1 VYFFAANDTSTDRLA
16 LIESQFEGY
25 RFIKR
30 GKADLKI
37 RKILKRLQQ
46 IIK

>member
-1 VYFFAANDTSTDRLA
+1 MGN
-16 LIESQFEGY
+16 
-25 RFIKR
+25 
-30 GKADLKI
+30 LKI